1 MEPKAVRQQVM
12 ARVEAETGRPV
23 SVEQDRSLTLLSA
36 VQVARGPH
44 PMHTIRYNPAT
55 VAEPDYVICYQCGF
69 ILRLFANAPSTR
81 CDLAATKTGRS
92 EMDRLAS
99 KGPLSKLPE
108 PAARQLRENWLN
120 GILTQLRSY
129 PIGLR
134 VDAWIAEDFPSLKA
148 QQFASTTW
156 QLQQNL
162 AVLRPEIAQLTAEE
176 IYRASVGMNAALAAY
191 WADAVG
197 QPQLTLPY
205 KATKYLGLAEQLLE
219 IWRTVPKD
227 AAHDQELVDAW
238 ADRLGMKGWYAWIP
252 YPETA

>member
-1 MEPKAVRQQVM
+1 
-12 ARVEAETGRPV
+12 
-23 SVEQDRSLTLLSA
+23 
-36 VQVARGPH
+36 
-44 PMHTIRYNPAT
+44 MHTIRYNPAS

-69 ILRLFANAPSTR
+69 ILRLFANSPTAR
-81 CDLAATKTGRS
+81 FDLAATKTGRA

-99 KGPLSKLPE
+99 RGPLNML
-108 PAARQLRENWLN
+108 PAAAAHQLRENWLS

-134 VDAWIAEDFPSLKA
+134 VDAWIAEEFPSLKT
-148 QQFASTTW
+148 QQVAAATW

-162 AVLRPEIAQLTAEE
+162 AVLRPEVAHLTAEE

-191 WADAVG
+191 WAEAVG

-205 KATKYLGLAEQLLE
+205 KATKYLSLAEQLLD
-219 IWRTVPKD
+219 IWRTIPKQPE
-227 AAHDQELVDAW
+227 HDQELVDAW
-238 ADRLGMKGWYAWIP
+238 AERLGMKDWYAWVP